1 MIKSIAILTSHYKYA
16 VKQTNIHSIDRVLRN
31 LGYDVDWY
39 TYPVSISLFRTCNR
53 YKRSAWLKGVGKQ
66 SYLYVIIPRFLLKSS
81 VLRLFS
87 FVLNPLVSMRKKEY
101 DVLLTEGVR
110 SSYAYKYFNYKKLI
124 VRMSDDINYLRIFSD
139 EDVMLSEMAKNATQ
153 IWATHKITSDR
164 YDRAIYLPNPS
175 LYDNVDS
182 NSNRLN
188 EVVYAGSNKFDNIL
202 LYKIAESGVKV
213 NLFTERQTVFHD
225 NIIFHG
231 LVKKNELVSKLS
243 MYKIGIIPF
252 YKDEY
257 NKYMEMPLKTYDYIA
272 AGLHVVMITSSKIID
287 QSVIDLADNYEEF
300 IELLN
305 RRMFEEV
312 DVGKYSIFLKK
323 NTISIFSNRVDG
335 LIKEL

>member
-1 MIKSIAILTSHYKYA
+1 
-16 VKQTNIHSIDRVLRN
+16 
-31 LGYDVDWY
+31 
-39 TYPVSISLFRTCNR
+39 
-53 YKRSAWLKGVGKQ
+53 
-66 SYLYVIIPRFLLKSS
+66 
-81 VLRLFS
+81 
-87 FVLNPLVSMRKKEY
+87 MRKKEY